1 MGLIRAA
8 AGAVG
13 GTLADSWLEYITAGD
28 MGANTVMTKGV
39 QIKRGKH
46 GSNTKG
52 TPDIISNGSRVEVGP
67 NQMMILVDSGRIM
80 DYTAEEGCY
89 EVFLSSSPSMFNGQ
103 LKDSV
108 RESFER
114 FKFGGQPGKSQQVYF
129 INLQEIRGIKFGTRN
144 ALQYFDNFYNA
155 ELFVRCHGSYSI
167 KITDP
172 LKFFM
177 EVVPRNATS
186 LTFDELGDQFNME
199 FLSALQSAIG
209 QMSVDGVRISAL
221 PSKSMEL
228 SKYMA
233 TVLDEDWTQARG
245 VDICAVG
252 IGSISYDEES
262 KALINMRNQG
272 AMMGDPSVREGF
284 VQSAVAKGLQPPAL
298 ILPVPDRR
306 TWQWAWVCRVPA
318 TSWQV
323 LPRPMPSRCS
333 NRQWLSSRQWLNN
346 RQPPLQQ
353 LQTAGPVPAALST
366 AATSVPTAAA
376 KNRLLPALGSAA
388 AVQKTPAIS
397 APTAAAKSQLPPVN
411 GPVPAALSTA
421 AISAPTAATSVDKRQ
436 KGEQHEYRTIQMP

>member
-129 INLQEIRGIKFGTRN
+129 INLQEIRNIKFGTRN

-284 VQSAVAKGLQPPAL
+284 VQSAVAKGLQA
-298 ILPVPDRR
+298 
-306 TWQWAWVCRVPA
+306 AG
-318 TSWQV
+318 
-323 LPRPMPSRCS
+323 S
-333 NRQWLSSRQWLNN
+333 N
-346 RQPPLQQ
+346 
-353 LQTAGPVPAALST
+353 TAGAGQAYMAMGMGMQGAGNFMASASQTNAQQMQQQAMAQQQAAPAA
-366 AATSVPTAAA
+366 AAA
-376 KNRLLPALGSAA
+376 NGWTCSCGTVNSSNFCTNCGSKKPAPAGSW
-388 AVQKTPAIS
+388 KCSCGTENTGNFCTNCGNKKPAPAGEWTCS
-397 APTAAAKSQLPPVN
+397 CGTVN
-411 GPVPAALSTA
+411 TGNFCTNCGN
-421 AISAPTAATSVDKRQ
+421 KR
-436 KGEQHEYRTIQMP
+436 G

>member
-8 AGAVG
+8 AGAVS

-28 MGANTVMTKGV
+28 MGANTVLTRGV

-52 TPDIISNGSRVEVGP
+52 TPDIISNGSRIEVGP
-67 NQMMILVDSGRIM
+67 NQMMILVDSGRIV

-89 EVFLSSSPSMFNGQ
+89 EVFLSSSPSMFNGE

-155 ELFVRCHGSYSI
+155 ELFVRCHGSYSV

-172 LKFFM
+172 LKFYM
-177 EVVPRNATS
+177 EVVPRNAS
-186 LTFDELGDQFNME
+186 NLTFDALGDQFNME
-199 FLSALQSAIG
+199 FLTALQSAIG

-245 VDICAVG
+245 MDICAVG
-252 IGSISYDEES
+252 IASISYDDES

-272 AMMGDPSVREGF
+272 AMMGDPSVGCGKGF
-284 VQSAVAKGLQPPAL
+284 A
-298 ILPVPDRR
+298 
-306 TWQWAWVCRVPA
+306 VCRLEPCRRRASVHVNGHGNA
-318 TSWQV
+318 G
-323 LPRPMPSRCS
+323 R
-333 NRQWLSSRQWLNN
+333 RQLYGKRICHQ
-346 RQPPLQQ
+346 R
-353 LQTAGPVPAALST
+353 TAD
-366 AATSVPTAAA
+366 AAA
-376 KNRLLPALGSAA
+376 GSGTGCSGKRLDLYLRH
-388 AVQKTPAIS
+388 
-397 APTAAAKSQLPPVN
+397 SQQRQL
-411 GPVPAALSTA
+411 LHQLR
-421 AISAPTAATSVDKRQ
+421 RQ
-436 KGEQHEYRTIQMP
+436 KACACRHLEVQLRRREHRQFLHQLRQQETGAVRRMEVQLRHREYR

>member
-8 AGAVG
+8 AGAVS

-28 MGANTVMTKGV
+28 MGANTVLTRGV

-52 TPDIISNGSRVEVGP
+52 TPDIISNGSRIEVGP
-67 NQMMILVDSGRIM
+67 NQMMILVDSGRI
-80 DYTAEEGCY
+80 
-89 EVFLSSSPSMFNGQ
+89 VFLSSSPSMFNGE

-155 ELFVRCHGSYSI
+155 ELFVRCHGSYSV

-177 EVVPRNATS
+177 EVVPRNAS
-186 LTFDELGDQFNME
+186 NLTFDALGDQFNME
-199 FLSALQSAIG
+199 FLTALQSAIG

-245 VDICAVG
+245 MDICAVG
-252 IGSISYDEES
+252 IASISYDDES

-284 VQSAVAKGLQPPAL
+284 VQSAVAKGLQSAG
-298 ILPVPDRR
+298 
-306 TWQWAWVCRVPA
+306 
-318 TSWQV
+318 
-323 LPRPMPSRCS
+323 S
-333 NRQWLSSRQWLNN
+333 NRAGAGQAYMAMGMGMQGAGNFMASASATNA
-346 RQPPLQQ
+346 QQ
-353 LQTAGPVPAALST
+353 MQQQ
-366 AATSVPTAAA
+366 AAA
-376 KNRLLPALGSAA
+376 QAAPANGWTCTCGTVNSGNFCTNCGGKKPAPAGTWKCSCGAENTGNFCTNCGSKKPEPSGAW
-388 AVQKTPAIS
+388 KCSCGTENTGNFCTNCGS
-397 APTAAAKSQLPPVN
+397 
-411 GPVPAALSTA
+411 
-421 AISAPTAATSVDKRQ
+421 KR
-436 KGEQHEYRTIQMP
+436 G

>member
-8 AGAVG
+8 AGAVS

-28 MGANTVMTKGV
+28 MGANTVLTRGV

-52 TPDIISNGSRVEVGP
+52 TPDIISNGSRIEVGP
-67 NQMMILVDSGRIM
+67 NQMMILVDSGRIV

-89 EVFLSSSPSMFNGQ
+89 EVFLSSSPSMFNGE

-155 ELFVRCHGSYSI
+155 ELFVRCHGSYSV

-177 EVVPRNATS
+177 EVVPRNAS
-186 LTFDELGDQFNME
+186 NLTFDALGDQFNME
-199 FLSALQSAIG
+199 FLTALQSAIG

-245 VDICAVG
+245 MDICAVG
-252 IGSISYDEES
+252 IASISYDDES
-262 KALINMRNQG
+262 KA
-272 AMMGDPSVREGF
+272 PVSVRALCSRLWQR
-284 VQSAVAKGLQPPAL
+284 VCSLPART
-298 ILPVPDRR
+298 VPAQGRR
-306 TWQWAWVCRVPA
+306 TWQWAWECRAQA
-318 TSWQV
+318 TLWQAH
-323 LPRPMPSRCS
+323 LPPTHSRCS
-333 NRQWLSSRQWLNN
+333 SRQRHRLL
-346 RQPPLQQ
+346 R
-353 LQTAGPVPAALST
+353 QTAGPVPAAQST
-366 AATSVPTAAA
+366 AATSAPTAAA
-376 KNRLLPALGSAA
+376 KSLRLPAPGSAA
-388 AVQKTPAIS
+388 AAQRTPAIS
-397 APTAAAKSQLPPVN
+397 APTAAARNRSRPAHGSAAAAQRIPV
-411 GPVPAALSTA
+411 T
-421 AISAPTAATSVDKRQ
+421 SAPTAAASVDKCRQ
-436 KGEQHEYRTIQMP
+436 RRKHEYRTI

>member
-8 AGAVG
+8 AGAVS

-28 MGANTVMTKGV
+28 MGANTVLTRGV

-52 TPDIISNGSRVEVGP
+52 TPDIISNGSRIEVGP
-67 NQMMILVDSGRIM
+67 NQMMILVDSGRIV

-89 EVFLSSSPSMFNGQ
+89 EVFLSSSPSMFNGE

-155 ELFVRCHGSYSI
+155 ELFVRCHGSYSV

-177 EVVPRNATS
+177 EVVPRNAS
-186 LTFDELGDQFNME
+186 NLTFDALGDQFNME
-199 FLSALQSAIG
+199 FLTALQSAIG

-245 VDICAVG
+245 MDICAVG
-252 IGSISYDEES
+252 IASISYDDES

-284 VQSAVAKGLQPPAL
+284 VQSAVAKGLQSAGSIVPAQGK
-298 ILPVPDRR
+298 R
-306 TWQWAWVCRVPA
+306 TWQWAWECRAQA
-318 TSWQV
+318 TLWQAH
-323 LPRPMPSRCS
+323 LPPTHSRCS
-333 NRQWLSSRQWLNN
+333 SRQRHRLL
-346 RQPPLQQ
+346 R
-353 LQTAGPVPAALST
+353 QTAGPVPAAQST
-366 AATSVPTAAA
+366 AATSAPTAAA
-376 KNRLLPALGSAA
+376 KSLRLPAPGSAA
-388 AVQKTPAIS
+388 AAQRTPAIS
-397 APTAAAKSQLPPVN
+397 APTAAARNRSRPAHGSAAAARRIPV
-411 GPVPAALSTA
+411 T
-421 AISAPTAATSVDKRQ
+421 SAPTAAASVDKCRQ
-436 KGEQHEYRTIQMP
+436 RRKHEYRTI